1 MFHPVRG
8 SWRWPMIYRKSY
20 RITQKLIWWRV
31 SKSFRGTLSS
41 HDVRENFGKATR
53 PVSSILERTRSRVM
67 RMAASKISWFNFPSV
82 ATRDNFVRD
91 SPTGNGR
98 WPNVKC
104 TKLRAIPFSL
114 SLFVPTYGEK
124 CFTIKLWDRRL
135 SNISWTR
142 PLKAPTIELGKTS
155 WLNHRRVYL
164 FPPHHFCL
172 CNWFIAIVVWK
183 LGRAKCS
190 PTFAVKPWRTK
201 LL

>member
-41 HDVRENFGKATR
+41 HDNVRENFGKATR

-91 SPTGNGR
+91 SPTGNGG

-114 SLFVPTYGEK
+114 SLRPYLRWKMFYDQTLGSPFKQHIANPTAESSDDRTWQNIVAKPSSCISVSPPPLLSLQLIYR
-124 CFTIKLWDRRL
+124 DRRVK
-135 SNISWTR
+135 IG
-142 PLKAPTIELGKTS
+142 EGQM
-155 WLNHRRVYL
+155 
-164 FPPHHFCL
+164 FPDVC
-172 CNWFIAIVVWK
+172 
-183 LGRAKCS
+183 R
-190 PTFAVKPWRTK
+190 
-201 LL
+201 